1 MRASGTG
8 PSAGESANAPTGAPD
23 VVGRSSPHSAVD
35 EMVLNI
41 RGLISSEGLKVGNN
55 LPTERALCERFSS
68 SRNTVREAM
77 RILKAYGIVSV
88 RPKVG
93 AVLVD
98 DRMERALDLFAF
110 NTLELSR
117 QTFADIQGF
126 RGLLEVSSVELLFEK
141 VNAADIADLRAA
153 NEELK
158 RVDLALEASE
168 ADFRFHSRLIQIMG
182 NKAMLDVYR
191 IMKPVILRN
200 IALDEAGY
208 RKLPGVDAD
217 NSTLIEKSDLTFSLK
232 LPGNS
237 AETVFNAIEFK
248 PSGEVGL
255 CSGALRYIGIGLAGG
270 PSEAA
275 RQAAGIQLSRL
286 SGHAVVFRQ

>member
-1 MRASGTG
+1 VRASGTG
-8 PSAGESANAPTGAPD
+8 PTAGESANAPTGAPD
-23 VVGRSSPHSAVD
+23 VAGRSSPHSAVD

-191 IMKPVILRN
+191 IMKPVILR
-200 IALDEAGY
+200 IMLRGKTRHTFSTATFEEHDEIVDALEKRDGTAYQYRMKTHLEAGF
-208 RKLPGVDAD
+208 
-217 NSTLIEKSDLTFSLK
+217 THFS
-232 LPGNS
+232 
-237 AETVFNAIEFK
+237 A
-248 PSGEVGL
+248 
-255 CSGALRYIGIGLAGG
+255 
-270 PSEAA
+270 
-275 RQAAGIQLSRL
+275 
-286 SGHAVVFRQ
+286 

>member
-1 MRASGTG
+1 MVLFRVSNMMPPEMFHPH
-8 PSAGESANAPTGAPD
+8 PSPLSVRRRRQAVTLTELLVVIAIISMLAGATMPAISNLMHGQDMTRNLFAIQGALQEA
-23 VVGRSSPHSAVD
+23 RSMAMAQNTFVWLGVSEKQIDGQPALVLSAV
-35 EMVLNI
+35 
-41 RGLISSEGLKVGNN
+41 
-55 LPTERALCERFSS
+55 S
-68 SRNTVREAM
+68 SRSGQASDLKSGNT
-77 RILKAYGIVSV
+77 
-88 RPKVG
+88 RP
-93 AVLVD
+93 L
-98 DRMERALDLFAF
+98 
-110 NTLELSR
+110 
-117 QTFADIQGF
+117 
-126 RGLLEVSSVELLFEK
+126 
-141 VNAADIADLRAA
+141 
-153 NEELK
+153 
-158 RVDLALEASE
+158 
-168 ADFRFHSRLIQIMG
+168 
-182 NKAMLDVYR
+182 
-191 IMKPVILRN
+191 MKPVILRN

-208 RKLPGVDAD
+208 RKLPGVDVD